1 MALGSSIAQ
10 AMAQIGR
17 SGAIASVL
25 GVVLGLA
32 LSAGAL
38 RVMSSVIYGVG
49 VYDVTTV
56 FLVLLTIAAITF
68 LAIAVPTLRIAR
80 IDPAR
85 TLREE

>member
-1 MALGSSIAQ
+1 
-10 AMAQIGR
+10 
-17 SGAIASVL
+17 VF

-38 RVMSSVIYGVG
+38 RVMRSVIYGVG

-56 FLVLLTIAAITF
+56 LLVLLTIAAITF
-68 LAIAVPTLRIAR
+68 LATVVPTLRIAR